1 MAAETSFFR
10 DRCLA
15 AIDFWAAIGN
25 PCSTK
30 RGQCSTSRR
39 LFSTKGRWKSA
50 KGEILW
56 GNEGTMVESCLE
68 TLAKYSVP
76 FLVELWLFV
85 VVFVVV

>member
-39 LFSTKGRWKSA
+39 LFSTKGRRRTA
-50 KGEILW
+50 KGDILW
-56 GNEGTMVESCLE
+56 GIEGAMAESSLE
-68 TLAKYSVP
+68 ALAKISVP

-85 VVFVVV
+85 LVFVVV